1 MESGGW
7 RSAKPRKKT
16 QAEKRSEQRM
26 RNSYFTQQ
34 YEAYGENFSN
44 FKDAQLIKKESFRI
58 FKSLADAAVDLNKHG
73 KCFTDPIFVSVLRD
87 VAYEKA
93 TYHYFTQLGLEQVIN
108 AGIQSNQLVDGIIY
122 ENCGAHQRSAEAY
135 TLLYNAFSNI
145 QLTGDYVTVLSAL
158 MPVLNKYKYS
168 L

>member
-1 MESGGW
+1 MEAGW

-44 FKDAQLIKKESFRI
+44 FKDAQVIKKESFRI
-58 FKSLADAAVDLNKHG
+58 FKSLADCAIDLNKHG
-73 KCFTDPIFVSVLRD
+73 KCFTDPIFVGVLKD
-87 VAYEKA
+87 VAYEKG
-93 TYHYFTQLGLEQVIN
+93 TYHYFTQMGLEQIIN
-108 AGIQSNQLVDGIIY
+108 NGIQTNQLVDGIIY
-122 ENCGAHQRSAEAY
+122 ENCGLHRRSAEAY
-135 TLLYNAFSNI
+135 TLLYYAFLNI
-145 QLTGDYVTVLSAL
+145 QLTGDYVTVISTL
-158 MPVLNKYKYS
+158 MPILNKYRNS